1 MHSLYV
7 AWQYLRFTRFR
18 TATIVIC
25 VTVILSLPLLLN
37 LVVHEAN
44 EQLRTRAVATPLL
57 VGEPGSAMDLVL
69 SSLYFTDDTPRPLS
83 MNAAQQVIDT
93 GLARA
98 IPVLRRYHA
107 DGFPIVG
114 TTVDYFSFRKLD
126 FSQGRPFL
134 YLGECVLGAGVAAKL
149 GLRVGDS
156 IMSSAEAVF
165 DLAGNYPL
173 KMKVSGILQGT
184 DNADDLA
191 VFTDLK
197 TSWVIAGLGHGHEDL
212 RKTADPG
219 VILQRDEGTI
229 RANAKLLQYNEI
241 SPENRGSFHFHGDT
255 GAYPLTAILVF
266 PRDARSEALLKGRYV
281 GDDARQQIVHPE
293 RVVDVLLERIF
304 QIKKMI
310 DGVTLLVAM
319 VTLLALI
326 LVFAL
331 SMRLREAEFEIL
343 FKLGC
348 IRSAIAR
355 LLTAEIALVLC
366 ASLLLS
372 GILLASAWPCLP
384 AVTRWLIFS

>member
-1 MHSLYV
+1 
-7 AWQYLRFTRFR
+7 
-18 TATIVIC
+18 
-25 VTVILSLPLLLN
+25 
-37 LVVHEAN
+37 
-44 EQLRTRAVATPLL
+44 
-57 VGEPGSAMDLVL
+57 
-69 SSLYFTDDTPRPLS
+69 
-83 MNAAQQVIDT
+83 
-93 GLARA
+93 
-98 IPVLRRYHA
+98 
-107 DGFPIVG
+107 
-114 TTVDYFSFRKLD
+114 
-126 FSQGRPFL
+126 
-134 YLGECVLGAGVAAKL
+134 
-149 GLRVGDS
+149 
-156 IMSSAEAVF
+156 MSSAEAVF